1 MILEQS
7 GNLLNFID
15 SLQRM
20 EKFSL
25 HFSQFLISSI
35 YLLIVLNFNLF
46 FYYKLL
52 LLKQLTFVVFRKFE
66 FIGKIQ

>member
-52 LLKQLTFVVFRKFE
+52 LLKQLTFVFFRKFE